1 MKQPKSILIT
11 KQTLPTKDKDR
22 RFYRIEVDM
31 GDSRHVWDTKKC
43 DIEEVTDIL
52 MGRLVDFK
60 LDKLQKANDELMAV
74 IKEQENNRQRQPYY
88 SRWF

>member
-11 KQTLPTKDKDR
+11 KQTVAATDKDR

-60 LDKLQKANDELMAV
+60 LDKLQKANEELMAV
-74 IKEQENNRQRQPYY
+74 IKEQEATRQRQPYY